1 MPTYQYKAVDAGG
14 VSQGGIVDAVNEQEA
29 VKQLR
34 DRGLLPIRVEA
45 GFGPAEK
52 KAGNRLFQSRR
63 VTRDQLLALTRD
75 LANLVKSGLSLD
87 RALEI
92 LIGLADTPAVASLL
106 QGVRDEVR
114 GGATLSQA
122 LERRPHVFSKLY
134 ANMVRA
140 GEASGNLG
148 GVLERLTEFQE
159 RSRELRQTVVSAM
172 VYPSIVLGIAGVAIA
187 ILVMYVIPQF
197 DSMFKDNS
205 KAMPAATQF
214 VLGTSKWLRANWWI
228 LPLFVFGTWWIAS
241 WWLNSPRGQAR
252 WHARKLS
259 MPVFGE
265 LTQKIEVA
273 RLSRTLAT
281 LLNSGVSLLP
291 ALGIVKETVTNVVLA
306 ASLDGVTAKL
316 REGRGLGTP
325 LMETGLYPKLA
336 VHMVKVGEETGQL
349 PTMLAKVADIYERD
363 VQVSVKRTMTFLE
376 PMLLLFLAIIIGG
389 IIGSVLLGMMSISD
403 TLS

>member
-1 MPTYQYKAVDAGG
+1 MPTYQYKAVDARG
-14 VSQGGIVDAVNEQEA
+14 VAQSGIVDAVNEQEA

-34 DRGLLPIRVEA
+34 DRALIPIRVEP
-45 GFGPAEK
+45 GFEAATQK
-52 KAGNRLFQSRR
+52 KRALFQSKK
-63 VTRDQLLALTRD
+63 VSSDQLLAITRD
-75 LANLVKSGLSLD
+75 MANLMKSGLALD

-92 LIGLADTPAVASLL
+92 LVGLADTPAVGAML
-106 QGVRDEVR
+106 QGIRDEVR

-122 LERRPHVFSKLY
+122 LERRPQVFTKLY

-148 GVLERLTEFQE
+148 GVLDRLTEFQE
-159 RSRELRQTVVSAM
+159 RSRELRQTVVSAI
-172 VYPSIVLGIAGVAIA
+172 VYPSIVLGVAGLAIA
-187 ILVMYVIPQF
+187 ALVIFVLPQF
-197 DSMFKDNS
+197 DAMFKDNS

-214 VLGTSKWLRANWWI
+214 VLSASKWLRVNWWM
-228 LPLFVFGTWWIAS
+228 LPVMVFVPIWLVKLR
-241 WWLNSPRGQAR
+241 LNSVRGRAR
-252 WHARKLS
+252 WHARKLT
-259 MPVFGE
+259 MPLFGE

-273 RLSRTLAT
+273 RLSRTLST

-291 ALGIVKETVTNVVLA
+291 ALGIVKETITNVVLA

-349 PTMLAKVADIYERD
+349 PTMLTKVADIYERD
-363 VQVSVKRTMTFLE
+363 VQVSVKRLMTFLE
-376 PMLLLFLAIIIGG
+376 PILLLFVALIIGG
-389 IIGSVLLGMMSISD
+389 IIGSVLMGMMSLSD
-403 TLS
+403 FAG

>member
-14 VSQGGIVDAVNEQEA
+14 VSQAGIVDAVNEQEA

-34 DRGLLPIRVEA
+34 DRGLLPVRVEV
-45 GFGPAEK
+45 GFGSSGQK
-52 KAGNRLFQSRR
+52 QRKRLFQSRR
-63 VTRDQLLALTRD
+63 VNATQLLEITRN

-87 RALEI
+87 RSLEI
-92 LIGLADTPAVASLL
+92 LIDLAETPAVAVLL

-122 LERRPHVFSKLY
+122 LERRPQVFSKLY

-140 GEASGNLG
+140 SEAGGNLG

-159 RSRELRQTVVSAM
+159 RSKELRSTVVSAL
-172 VYPSIVLGIAGVAIA
+172 VYPIIVLGIAGAAIA
-187 ILVMYVIPQF
+187 VLIVFVIPQF
-197 DSMFKDNS
+197 DAMFKDNT
-205 KAMPAATQF
+205 KALPAVTQV
-214 VLGTSKWLRANWWI
+214 VLSSSKWLRANWWM
-228 LPLFVFGTWWIAS
+228 LPGFVFGF
-241 WWLNSPRGQAR
+241 WWLVRWWANTPRGQAR
-252 WHARKLS
+252 WHARKLM
-259 MPVFGE
+259 MPLFGE
-265 LTQKIEVA
+265 LTQKVEVA

-291 ALGIVKETVTNVVLA
+291 ALGIVKETVSNVVLA

-336 VHMVKVGEETGQL
+336 VQMVKVGEETGQL
-349 PTMLAKVADIYERD
+349 PSMLSKVADIYERD
-363 VQVSVKRTMTFLE
+363 VQVTVKRLMTFLE
-376 PMLLLFLAIIIGG
+376 PMLLLGLALIIGV

-403 TLS
+403 ALT

>member
-1 MPTYQYKAVDAGG
+1 MPTFQYKAVDAAG
-14 VSQGGIVDAVNEQEA
+14 VSQNGIVDAANEQDA

-34 DRGLLPIRVEA
+34 DRALLPIRVEP
-45 GFGPAEK
+45 GFGPAAQSPK
-52 KAGNRLFQSRR
+52 RALFQSKK
-63 VTRDQLLALTRD
+63 VSPDQLLALTRD
-75 LANLVKSGLSLD
+75 LANLVKSGLALD

-92 LIGLADTPAVASLL
+92 LVGLADTPAMANLL

-114 GGATLSQA
+114 GGSTLSQA
-122 LERRPHVFSKLY
+122 LERRPLVFTKLY

-159 RSRELRQTVVSAM
+159 RSRELKQTVVSAL
-172 VYPSIVLGIAGVAIA
+172 VYPSIVLAIAGMAIA
-187 ILVMYVIPQF
+187 VLVVFVLPQF

-205 KAMPAATQF
+205 KAMPAATQL
-214 VLGTSKWLRANWWI
+214 VLSSSKWLRANWWM
-228 LPLFVFGTWWIAS
+228 LPLIVFGLVTLVRLR
-241 WWLNSPRGQAR
+241 LNSPRGRAR

-259 MPVFGE
+259 MPMFGE

-273 RLSRTLAT
+273 RLSRTLST

-291 ALGIVKETVTNVVLA
+291 ALAIVKETVTNVVLA

-349 PTMLAKVADIYERD
+349 PTMLTKVADIYERD
-363 VQVSVKRTMTFLE
+363 VQVSVKRLMTFLE
-376 PMLLLFLAIIIGG
+376 PMLLLALAVIIGG
-389 IIGSVLLGMMSISD
+389 IIGSVLMGMMSVSD
-403 TLS
+403 ALV